1 MIEKE
6 EAKLRFKR
14 EQNELR
20 KKRFHDARTR
30 TMGVDVAALDAQVE
44 EKRRSRDDKEEQ
56 NRRDSKFDNEC
67 INSALN
73 MHIHLSYPIYFR
85 TSNTRA
91 RTHFGR
97 GSS

>member
-1 MIEKE
+1 MEGLGSNDYQVQMIEKE

-56 NRRDSKFDNEC
+56 NRRDSKLYNEC
-67 INSALN
+67 IDSACAL
-73 MHIHLSYPIYFR
+73 IKYACSFIVYII
-85 TSNTRA
+85 
-91 RTHFGR
+91 
-97 GSS
+97 